1 MAMSPELEALMKGV
15 LETQEQLSQ
24 TLLRMNEAPNVAT
37 PIAPKGIEEQGT
49 PAPAPTRRYIT
60 PEERIELSETLRTK
74 SDAHLGQLFTSQ
86 ARVKDQGIPLDL
98 WLNTAGFAAQN
109 AFNQLGR
116 ELQPDVAKALDTAG
130 ATALI
135 RQDLEPVLYEVF
147 VRQFPAY
154 DRMPKEP
161 ANGLLHA
168 WNQIT
173 AYGDAKFMAEL
184 GTVTDDTSTYARKST
199 NIAILATRRGISLK
213 SQFAV
218 MAGGM
223 NYNPEA
229 IELQG
234 GLRAMAYR
242 MQKTIFEGQAA
253 DSGGTA
259 DNELGLYDAN
269 AFTGLRSILNT
280 ANAWAFT
287 PSTYD
292 VTDPTTFPTS
302 SFRNAIDAG
311 ILPIVQAGGMKPS
324 IMWGHPSDK
333 IAFDEQQDQN
343 VRLVGPEYVDIGVG
357 ATAQAV
363 NTLAGRIPFAV
374 VPGDSISSYQ
384 YTGSTINGVASG
396 SEVRDLYILDES
408 TITLPYL
415 GSPGPTV
422 LEIPVGISGQL
433 THLYIVFLMNG
444 LAVKVLPWNNKV
456 RVKLGTWS

>member
-1 MAMSPELEALMKGV
+1 MTMSPELEALLKGV
-15 LETQEQLSQ
+15 LETQEQIGQ
-24 TLLRMNEAPNVAT
+24 TLLKMNEAPNVAT
-37 PIAPKGIEEQGT
+37 PITKGVEDQGT
-49 PAPAPTRRYIT
+49 PAPHSRRYIT
-60 PEERIELSETLRTK
+60 PEERLELSETLSTK
-74 SDAHLGQLFTSQ
+74 SDSHLAQLFTSQ
-86 ARVKDQGIPLDL
+86 ARVKDSGIPLDL

-109 AFNQLGR
+109 AFNGLSR
-116 ELQPDVAKALDTAG
+116 ELQPDVMKALDVSG

-154 DRMPKEP
+154 DRMAKEP

-173 AYGDAKFMAEL
+173 SYGDAKFMAEL
-184 GTVTDDTSTYARKST
+184 GTVTDDTSVYARKNT
-199 NIAILATRRGISLK
+199 NVAILATRRGISLK

-229 IELQG
+229 LELQG
-234 GLRAMAYR
+234 GLRSMAFR

-259 DNELGLYDAN
+259 DNELGLYDEN

-280 ANAWAFT
+280 PNAYAFD
-287 PSTYD
+287 PSTYAG
-292 VTDPTTFPTS
+292 TIAS
-302 SFRNAIDAG
+302 SITGSYRNAIDAAL
-311 ILPIVQAGGMKPS
+311 LPMIQAGGTKPS
-324 IMWGHPSDK
+324 IMWGNPADK
-333 IAFDEQQDQN
+333 ITFDEQQDLN
-343 VRLVGPEYVDIGVG
+343 VRLVGPNYVNIGAG

-363 NTLAGRIPFAV
+363 NTIAGQIPFAV
-374 VPGDSISSYQ
+374 VPGTAISSYQ

-396 SEVRDLYILDES
+396 AEVRDLYMLDES

-456 RVKLGTWS
+456 RIKIGTWS

>member
-1 MAMSPELEALMKGV
+1 MTMSPELEALLKGV
-15 LETQEQLSQ
+15 LETQEQIGQ
-24 TLLRMNEAPNVAT
+24 TLLKMNEAPNVAT
-37 PIAPKGIEEQGT
+37 PTKGIEDQGT
-49 PAPAPTRRYIT
+49 PAPHSRRYIT
-60 PEERIELSETLRTK
+60 PEERMDLSETLRTK
-74 SDAHLGQLFTSQ
+74 SDGHLAQLFTRQ
-86 ARVKDQGIPLDL
+86 AREKDTGIPLDL

-109 AFNQLGR
+109 AFNGLSR
-116 ELQPDVAKALDTAG
+116 ELQPDVMKALDVSG

-147 VRQFPAY
+147 IRQFPAY
-154 DRMPKEP
+154 DRMSKEP

-168 WNQIT
+168 WNQVT

-184 GTVTDDTSTYARKST
+184 GTVTDDTSTYVRKST
-199 NIAILATRRGISLK
+199 NVAILATRRGISLK

-229 IELQG
+229 LELQG
-234 GLRAMAYR
+234 GLRSMAFR

-259 DNELGLYDAN
+259 DNELGLYDEN

-280 ANAWAFT
+280 ANAYAFEPAQNDGT
-287 PSTYD
+287 AAKAILGN
-292 VTDPTTFPTS
+292 
-302 SFRNAIDAG
+302 FRNAIDAAL
-311 ILPIVQAGGMKPS
+311 LPVVQAGGSKPS
-324 IMWGHPSDK
+324 ILWGHPADK
-333 IAFDEQQDQN
+333 ITFDEQQDLN
-343 VRLVGPEYVDIGVG
+343 VRLVGPQYVNIGVG
-357 ATAQAV
+357 ATAQSI
-363 NTLAGRIPFAV
+363 NTIAGPIPFAV
-374 VPGDSISSYQ
+374 VPGTAINPYQ
-384 YTGSTINGVASG
+384 FTGTTTNGVASG
-396 SEVRDLYILDES
+396 AKVRDLYMLDES

-456 RVKLGTWS
+456 RVKIGTW

>member
-1 MAMSPELEALMKGV
+1 MGMSPELEALLKGV
-15 LETQEQLSQ
+15 LETQESIGQ
-24 TLLRMNEAPNVAT
+24 TLAKMNEAPNVAT
-37 PIAPKGIEEQGT
+37 PITKGIEDQGT
-49 PAPAPTRRYIT
+49 PAPQTRRYLT
-60 PEERIELSETLRTK
+60 PMERSDLSETLRTK
-74 SDAHLGQLFTSQ
+74 SDAHLAQLFTAQ
-86 ARVKDQGIPLDL
+86 ARVKDQGVPLDL

-116 ELQPDVAKALDTAG
+116 ELQPDVAKALDVAG

-154 DRMPKEP
+154 DRFPKEP

-184 GTVTDDTSTYARKST
+184 GTVTDDTSTYQRQST
-199 NIAILATRRGISLK
+199 NVAILATRRGISLK
-213 SQFAV
+213 SQFSV

-229 IELQG
+229 LELQG
-234 GLRAMAYR
+234 GLRSMAHR
-242 MQKTIFEGQAA
+242 MQKTIFEGQAS

-259 DNELGLYDAN
+259 ANELGLYDAN

-280 ANAWAFT
+280 GSAINVDPAT
-287 PSTYD
+287 N
-292 VTDPTTFPTS
+292 PTTTG
-302 SFRNAIDAG
+302 SFRKAVDSAL
-311 ILPIVQAGGMKPS
+311 LPIIQAGSRPT
-324 IMWGHPSDK
+324 IIWGHPQEK
-333 IAFDEQQDQN
+333 ITFDEQQDVN
-343 VRLVGPEYVDIGVG
+343 VRLVGPQYVNIGVG
-357 ATAQAV
+357 ATAQTF
-363 NTLAGRIPFAV
+363 NTIAGQIPFAV
-374 VPGDSISSYQ
+374 VPGDSIASYTSTEYSSN
-384 YTGSTINGVASG
+384 T
-396 SEVRDLYILDES
+396 VRDLYMLDES

-433 THLYIVFLMNG
+433 THLYIIFLMNG
-444 LAVKVLPWNNKV
+444 LAVKVLSWNNKI
-456 RVKLGTWS
+456 RVKV

>member
-1 MAMSPELEALMKGV
+1 MAMSPELEALLKGV
-15 LETQEQLSQ
+15 LETQEQIGQ
-24 TLLRMNEAPNVAT
+24 TLLKMNEQPNVAT
-37 PIAPKGIEEQGT
+37 PITKGIEDQGT
-49 PAPAPTRRYIT
+49 PAPATRRIIT
-60 PEERIELSETLRTK
+60 PMERLELSETLRTK
-74 SDAHLGQLFTSQ
+74 SDAHLAQLFSTQ
-86 ARVKDQGIPLDL
+86 ARVKDQGVPLDL

-109 AFNQLGR
+109 AFNNLGSAV
-116 ELQPDVAKALDTAG
+116 EPEIAKALDTAG

-154 DRMPKEP
+154 DRMAKEP

-173 AYGDAKFMAEL
+173 AYGDAVFMAEL
-184 GTVTDDTSTYARKST
+184 GTVTDDTSTYARKNT
-199 NIAILATRRGISLK
+199 NVAILATRRGISLK

-229 IELQG
+229 LELQG
-234 GLRAMAYR
+234 GLRSMAFR

-259 DNELGLYDAN
+259 SNELGLYDAN

-280 ANAWAFT
+280 ANAYNFD
-287 PSTYD
+287 PSTFTGTIATA
-292 VTDPTTFPTS
+292 VTG
-302 SFRNAIDAG
+302 SFRNAIDAA
-311 ILPIVQAGGMKPS
+311 ITPIVEAGGIRPS
-324 IMWGHPSDK
+324 ILWGTPAEK
-333 IAFDEQQDQN
+333 TTFNEQQDPSI
-343 VRLVGPEYVDIGVG
+343 RLVGPQYVNIGVG
-357 ATAQAV
+357 ATAETF
-363 NTLAGRIPFAV
+363 NTIAGSIPFGV
-374 VPGDSISSYQ
+374 VPGGAINSYT
-384 YTGSTINGVASG
+384 YGGSTINGVGSG
-396 SEVRDLYILDES
+396 SHVRDMYILDEQ

-433 THLYIVFLMNG
+433 THLYIIFLMNG

-456 RVKLGTWS
+456 RVKVA

>member
-1 MAMSPELEALMKGV
+1 MTMSPELEALLKGV
-15 LETQEQLSQ
+15 LETQEQIGQ
-24 TLLRMNEAPNVAT
+24 TLQKMNEAPNVAT
-37 PIAPKGIEEQGT
+37 PITKGIEDQGT
-49 PAPAPTRRYIT
+49 PAPQTRRYIT
-60 PEERIELSETLRTK
+60 PEERLEMTEVLRTK
-74 SDAHLGQLFTSQ
+74 SDAHLGQLFSNQ
-86 ARVKDQGIPLDL
+86 ARRNDTGIPLDL

-109 AFNQLGR
+109 AFNGISGQLAP
-116 ELQPDVAKALDTAG
+116 EISKALDTAG

-154 DRMPKEP
+154 DRMAKEP

-173 AYGDAKFMAEL
+173 SYGDAKFMAEL
-184 GTVTDDTSTYARKST
+184 GTVTDDTSVYARKST
-199 NIAILATRRGISLK
+199 NVAILATRRGISLK

-234 GLRAMAYR
+234 GLRSMAYR

-259 DNELGLYDAN
+259 DNELGLYDEN

-280 ANAWAFT
+280 ANAYAFD
-287 PSTYD
+287 PSGYD
-292 VTDPTTFPTS
+292 FTDPTSFPGG
-302 SFRNAIDAG
+302 SFRNALDAG
-311 ILPIVQAGGMKPS
+311 ILPIVQAGGQRPS
-324 IMWGHPSDK
+324 IIWGHPQDK
-333 IAFDEQQDQN
+333 ITFDEQQDQN
-343 VRLVGPEYVDIGVG
+343 VRLVGPNYVSIGVG

-363 NTLAGRIPFAV
+363 NTIAGQIPFGV
-374 VPGDSISSYQ
+374 VPGDAISSYQ
-384 YTGSTINGVASG
+384 YTGATLNGVASG
-396 SEVRDLYILDES
+396 SEVRDLYLIDEQ
-408 TITLPYL
+408 TVTMPYL

-433 THLYIVFLMNG
+433 THLYIVFMMNG